1 MLNSEDGRKIAVI
14 TAETAGTVTACY
26 CTILGKG
33 IAKKFIDIY
42 NGIITKILNVL
53 PSGINYTIC
62 GIPIKTIK
70 L

>member
-26 CTILGKG
+26 CT
-33 IAKKFIDIY
+33 
-42 NGIITKILNVL
+42 TR
-53 PSGINYTIC
+53 GINYTIC

>member
-14 TAETAGTVTACY
+14 TAETVGTVTACY
-26 CTILGKG
+26 CTPLGKG
-33 IAKKFIDIY
+33 IVKKFIDIY